1 MQLLVLPLRSWMMLD
16 KILRFSELQF
26 TCKEGVKIA
35 LLPPESHYY
44 KNFAQRM
51 IGYTGGRCRY
61 EDLQSPKH
69 RHLGLSTGHDKTSVP
84 EDEDGTL
91 VFLVSPATS
100 PRVHASVV
108 APLGQVVAVSGT
120 AHFLFVK
127 CLFNIWCFSK
137 RVKKTKGPVN

>member
-1 MQLLVLPLRSWMMLD
+1 MMLD

-44 KNFAQRM
+44 NNFAQRM

-69 RHLGLSTGHDKTSVP
+69 RHLGLSTGHDKTSVL
-84 EDEDGTL
+84 EDKDGTL
-91 VFLVSPATS
+91 VFLVSPEPPRPESTPPWS
-100 PRVHASVV
+100 PHWGRSSPSRELHAS
-108 APLGQVVAVSGT
+108 
-120 AHFLFVK
+120 FLLNVYLTFGAF
-127 CLFNIWCFSK
+127 L
-137 RVKKTKGPVN
+137 RG